1 MPGKIS
7 ITFDAYTSSAF
18 DPYLAITAH
27 YIDAPPDGPWRLTS
41 DVLAF
46 EHVPGAHNG
55 ANLASVITCVVDR
68 FGFRS
73 KARQWPLND
82 MASISSHLIYS
93 TSLAGQRQTMH
104 RPMTRR
110 SSTSPKPSPHLAAR
124 SLTPSNYASGM
135 CHALTWIHPWMLI
148 GGSADAW
155 RIA

>member
-27 YIDAPPDGPWRLTS
+27 YIDAPPDGPWRLSS

-46 EHVPGAHNG
+46 EHVPGAHSG
-55 ANLASVITCVVDR
+55 DNLASVITCVVDR

-82 MASISSHLIYS
+82 MASISSHLFYS

-104 RPMTRR
+104 RPMMGRFITLLRL
-110 SSTSPKPSPHLAAR
+110 SPNPAAR
-124 SLTPSNYASGM
+124 SLTQSKSASGM